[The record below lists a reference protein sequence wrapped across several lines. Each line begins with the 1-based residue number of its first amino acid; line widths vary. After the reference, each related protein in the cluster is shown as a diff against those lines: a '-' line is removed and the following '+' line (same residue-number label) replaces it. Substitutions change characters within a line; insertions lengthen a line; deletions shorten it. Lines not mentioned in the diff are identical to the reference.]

1 MTHPWLASLG
11 RTLGLILIFAL
22 IGWVDGHLT
31 LALLIATSCCLV
43 WHLYHL
49 YRLDQWLRNGSP
61 FRTPTAQPFQ
71 SEGVWKEIYNQCF
84 RLRRRSR
91 KRKRKVRRV
100 IRQFRSAAAALP
112 DAIVV
117 LRDDDTVLWCNQV
130 AQNTLGLRS
139 PQDIGLQL
147 TTLVRHPTFV
157 SFLAKCCDND
167 HVHENKSVTFPA
179 PLDAKQM
186 LNVRVVPYGKKKR
199 LLIATDISRLHRL
212 EQIRQ
217 DFVANVS
224 HELRTPLTV
233 INGYLETLL
242 DSDELCTKQSRYP
255 LKRMQEQSNRMAR
268 LIEDL
273 LMLSRLETQQVRS
286 PRRPIDV
293 PTLLTHIVEDAI
305 SLSGERAHTIEMNID
320 STLWL
325 YGGEQELRSAFS
337 NLVFNA
343 IRYTPA
349 HGKVIVRWFGTCDS
363 IHMEV
368 EDNGEGIPPHHLE
381 RITERF
387 YRISRDR
394 GRDKGGTGLGL
405 AIVKHVMK
413 NHQGKLLITSE
424 VGAGSL
430 FTCKFPDILKITT
443 KALPADIT
451 SEA

>member
-1 MTHPWLASLG
+1 MLHPWLASLG
-11 RTLGLILIFAL
+11 RTLGIILIFAL
-22 IGWVDGHLT
+22 IGWVDGHIVLS
-31 LALLIATSCCLV
+31 LLVATSGCLI

-49 YRLDQWLRNGSP
+49 YRLDHWLHNGSP
-61 FRTPTAQPFQ
+61 FRPPTAQPFQ
-71 SEGVWKEIYNQCF
+71 SEGIWKEVYGQCF

-117 LRDDDTVLWCNQV
+117 LRDDDTVLWCNEV

-157 SFLAKCCDND
+157 SFLAKWRDVD
-167 HVHENKSVTFPA
+167 DYDGNKSVAFPA
-179 PLDAKQM
+179 PLDVNQM

-199 LLIATDISRLHRL
+199 LLVATDISRLHRL

-242 DSDELCTKQSRYP
+242 DSDMLYTEQCRYP
-255 LKRMQEQSNRMAR
+255 LKRMQEQSYRMAH

-273 LMLSRLETQQVRS
+273 LMLSRLETQQARS
-286 PRRPIDV
+286 PRRPINV
-293 PTLLTHIVEDAI
+293 PNLLANIAEDAI
-305 SLSGERAHTIEMNID
+305 SLSSELAHKVKMEID
-320 STLWL
+320 STLWI
-325 YGGEQELRSAFS
+325 YGVEQELRSAFS
-337 NLVFNA
+337 NLAFNA

-349 HGKVIVRWFGTCDS
+349 KGTITIRWFAAEDS
-363 IHMEV
+363 IRMEV
-368 EDNGEGIPPHHLE
+368 EDNGEGIPSHHLE

-387 YRISRDR
+387 YRVGRDR

-413 NHQGKLLITSE
+413 NHEGKLQITSE
-424 VGAGSL
+424 VGTGSL
-430 FTCKFPDILKITT
+430 FVCKFPNTLKLTS
-443 KALPADIT
+443 KALPADVS

>member
-1 MTHPWLASLG
+1 MPHPWLASLG

-22 IGWVDGHLT
+22 IGWVDGHIVV
-31 LALLIATSCCLV
+31 ALLIATTGCLV

-49 YRLDQWLRNGSP
+49 YRLDHWLRNGSP
-61 FRTPTAQPFQ
+61 FRPPTAHPFQ
-71 SEGVWKEIYNQCF
+71 SEGIWKEIYGQCF

-117 LRDDDTVLWCNQV
+117 LREDDTVLWCNEV

-139 PQDIGLQL
+139 PQDVGLQL
-147 TTLVRHPTFV
+147 TTLVRHPIFV
-157 SFLAKCCDND
+157 SFLAKWRDIDN
-167 HVHENKSVTFPA
+167 HNGNKSVAFPA
-179 PLDAKQM
+179 PLDANQM
-186 LNVRVVPYGKKKR
+186 LNVRIVPYGKKKR
-199 LLIATDISRLHRL
+199 LLVATDISRLHRL

-242 DSDELCTKQSRYP
+242 DSNMLYAEQCRSP
-255 LKRMQEQSNRMAR
+255 LKRMQEQSYRMAR

-293 PTLLTHIVEDAI
+293 PTLLANIAEDAI
-305 SLSGERAHTIEMNID
+305 SLSGERTHKIEMIVD
-320 STLWL
+320 STLWIH
-325 YGGEQELRSAFS
+325 GGEQELRSAFS

-343 IRYTPA
+343 VRYTPA
-349 HGKVIVRWFGTCDS
+349 KGKIIIRWFATEDS
-363 IHMEV
+363 LRMEV
-368 EDNGEGIPPHHLE
+368 EDDGEGIPPHHLE

-387 YRISRDR
+387 YRVGRDR

-413 NHQGKLLITSE
+413 NHEGKLQITSE
-424 VGAGSL
+424 VGTGSL
-430 FTCKFPDILKITT
+430 FVCQFPNTLKIMSET
-443 KALPADIT
+443 LPADIS

>member
-1 MTHPWLASLG
+1 M
-11 RTLGLILIFAL
+11 ILIFAL
-22 IGWVDGHLT
+22 IGWVDGHVV
-31 LALLIATSCCLV
+31 LALLTATSSCLV

-49 YRLDQWLRNGSP
+49 YCLDQWLRNGSP
-61 FRTPTAQPFQ
+61 FRPPTAQPFQ
-71 SEGVWKEIYNQCF
+71 SEGIWKEVYGQCF

-117 LRDDDTVLWCNQV
+117 LRDDDSVLWCNEV
-130 AQNTLGLRS
+130 AQHTLGLRS
-139 PQDIGLQL
+139 PQDVGLQL

-157 SFLAKCCDND
+157 SFLSKWHDIDNND
-167 HVHENKSVTFPA
+167 GHKSVAFPA
-179 PLDAKQM
+179 PLDINQM
-186 LNVRVVPYGKKKR
+186 LNVRIVPYGKKKR
-199 LLIATDISRLHRL
+199 LLVATDISRLHRL

-242 DSDELCTKQSRYP
+242 DSDMLCTEQCRYP
-255 LKRMQEQSNRMAR
+255 LKRMQEQSYRMAR

-273 LMLSRLETQQVRS
+273 LMLSRLETQQVRG

-293 PTLLTHIVEDAI
+293 PTLLADIAEDAI
-305 SLSGERAHTIEMNID
+305 SLSGERAHEIEMKID
-320 STLWL
+320 LTLWI

-343 IRYTPA
+343 VRYTPA
-349 HGKVIVRWFGTCDS
+349 NGKIIIRWFAAENS
-363 IHMEV
+363 IRMEV
-368 EDNGEGIPPHHLE
+368 EDDGEGIPSHHLE

-387 YRISRDR
+387 YRVGRDR

-413 NHQGKLLITSE
+413 NHEGELQIISE
-424 VGAGSL
+424 VGTGSL
-430 FTCKFPDILKITT
+430 FACQFPSMLKIT
-443 KALPADIT
+443 KEALPAAI
-451 SEA
+451 SSQV